1 MGHCLVQPVIKPN
14 DIRGWARLGG
24 PFEAAVAYHVL
35 EEAANDLSGTLY
47 GLRNDTFLGH
57 RHCLTVLGE
66 GLPSLL
72 LSLPTYLPGR
82 SGAGGPSL
90 TSCVFLSSPFTIL
103 QSAL

>member
-35 EEAANDLSGTLY
+35 EELANDLSGTLY
-47 GLRNDTFLGH
+47 GLRNGTSLGH
-57 RHCLTVLGE
+57 CHCLTVHGR
-66 GLPSLL
+66 GLLALP
-72 LSLPTYLPGR
+72 LSLPIYLPGR

-90 TSCVFLSSPFTIL
+90 TSCGLLSWPFTIL